1 MSHSRNQLQEETT
14 NQLQELF
21 LNLQNLQQQFAAF
34 QTSQVSQSPLPSFQ
48 FQPQQIV
55 SIPTQPI
62 QQNFEEIQELF
73 KTDLTQPD
81 VPTNS
86 GIIPETISQFTNQ
99 EQEQEISDVPSDTT
113 NSGAPE
119 VSNTQKRKASL
130 IKNIPIP
137 IKRHCGLGKSGKDL
151 ELYKKECYPNS
162 PKENQDESDSEQS
175 IDFAADEI
183 SEVSNPTFETKVHFS
198 DELPT
203 TVPNSNFETKPNFSN
218 KLSAA
223 VEPPTA
229 VVEPPTAV
237 VEPPLQAP
245 EPEPIEI
252 LFEET
257 LIESDTPKKNIE
269 TQQEDHQEAALLIQR
284 EVTKELNKV
293 PTLCNCI
300 SNKKQLIDEI
310 VTKVSNRV
318 INDFSDTHK
327 LDKSQRKRSISLK
340 TFIADEW
347 ENFQISHLKHL
358 ELTKQILIQLD
369 FLVKK
374 FGGV

>member
-1 MSHSRNQLQEETT
+1 MSEIQQLLL
-14 NQLQELF
+14 NYY
-21 LNLQNLQQQFAAF
+21 NLQHQIAALQI
-34 QTSQVSQSPLPSFQ
+34 SQVSQSYENSAPLPSFQ
-48 FQPQQIV
+48 FQPQQIL
-55 SIPTQPI
+55 SIPTQPS
-62 QQNFEEIQELF
+62 QQNLEEIQELF

-99 EQEQEISDVPSDTT
+99 EQEQEISDVPLDTIKI
-113 NSGAPE
+113 NLGAPE

-151 ELYKKECYPNS
+151 KLYKKECYPNS

-198 DELPT
+198 DELPA
-203 TVPNSNFETKPNFSN
+203 TVPNPNFETKAHFSN

-229 VVEPPTAV
+229 VVEPP
-237 VEPPLQAP
+237 LQAP
-245 EPEPIEI
+245 EPSKAPIEV

-257 LIESDTPKKNIE
+257 SIESDTSKKNIE
-269 TQQEDHQEAALLIQR
+269 AQQEDHQEAALLIQR

-310 VTKVSNRV
+310 VNKVSNRI

-358 ELTKQILIQLD
+358 ELTKQISIQLD

>member
-1 MSHSRNQLQEETT
+1 M
-14 NQLQELF
+14 
-21 LNLQNLQQQFAAF
+21 
-34 QTSQVSQSPLPSFQ
+34 
-48 FQPQQIV
+48 
-55 SIPTQPI
+55 
-62 QQNFEEIQELF
+62 
-73 KTDLTQPD
+73 
-81 VPTNS
+81 
-86 GIIPETISQFTNQ
+86 
-99 EQEQEISDVPSDTT
+99 
-113 NSGAPE
+113 
-119 VSNTQKRKASL
+119 
-130 IKNIPIP
+130 
-137 IKRHCGLGKSGKDL
+137 
-151 ELYKKECYPNS
+151 
-162 PKENQDESDSEQS
+162 
-175 IDFAADEI
+175 
-183 SEVSNPTFETKVHFS
+183 
-198 DELPT
+198 
-203 TVPNSNFETKPNFSN
+203 
-218 KLSAA
+218 
-223 VEPPTA
+223 
-229 VVEPPTAV
+229 
-237 VEPPLQAP
+237 QAP
-245 EPEPIEI
+245 EPSKAPIEI

-257 LIESDTPKKNIE
+257 SIESDTSKKNIE
-269 TQQEDHQEAALLIQR
+269 AQQEDHQEAALLIQR

>member
-1 MSHSRNQLQEETT
+1 MSNSGNQLREETA
-14 NQLQELF
+14 NELQELL
-21 LNLQNLQQQFAAF
+21 LNIHNLQQRITAF
-34 QTSQVSQSPLPSFQ
+34 QTSQVSQSYENSTPLPSTSFQ
-48 FQPQQIV
+48 FQPQQIL
-55 SIPTQPI
+55 SIPTQPS

-86 GIIPETISQFTNQ
+86 GIIPETLSQFTNQ
-99 EQEQEISDVPSDTT
+99 EQKQEISDVPSDTT

-119 VSNTQKRKASL
+119 VFNTQKRKASL

-151 ELYKKECYPNS
+151 KLYKKECYPNS

-198 DELPT
+198 DKLP
-203 TVPNSNFETKPNFSN
+203 
-218 KLSAA
+218 AA
-223 VEPPTA
+223 
-229 VVEPPTAV
+229 

-245 EPEPIEI
+245 VEPSKAPIEI

-257 LIESDTPKKNIE
+257 SIESDTSKKNIE
-269 TQQEDHQEAALLIQR
+269 AQQEDHQEAALLIQR

-310 VTKVSNRV
+310 VNKVSNRV

-374 FGGV
+374 SCKN